1 MPVLFMRNVMN
12 HAPTL
17 AHGDSLTFTNVFIF
31 VFVSVM
37 A

>member
-1 MPVLFMRNVMN
+1 MRNVMN
-12 HAPTL
+12 QAPTL

-31 VFVSVM
+31 VFRYGM

>member
-1 MPVLFMRNVMN
+1 MRNVMN

-31 VFVSVM
+31 VFRYGMS
-37 A
+37 